1 MRGAAV
7 IFFSFIGFDAV
18 STAAQEARAPQ
29 RDMPVGI
36 LGSLAICTTLYMLVS
51 FVMVGM
57 VPYKAM
63 LGQSG
68 ADDRRAR
75 LGARARR
82 RRDGRRCWAW

>member
-51 FVMVGM
+51 FVMVGHG
-57 VPYKAM
+57 A
-63 LGQSG
+63 LQGDAGQPG

-75 LGARARR
+75 LGARPAPT
-82 RRDGRRCWAW
+82 RDGRRCWAW